1 MKNKNSN
8 LKYIDPKQVKYFYP
22 LLEKGLSK
30 IDLQKGI
37 NVLKTGFITMNK
49 HTEIFEKEFA
59 KKVKAN
65 FALMVNSGSSANLL
79 AAFASCNPIRKN
91 RFKRGDHAL
100 IPALCWSTSLW
111 PLVQS
116 GLKTKFVDVNPQ
128 TLNVDA
134 DHLISKITKK
144 TKVIMLINV
153 LGISADIKKIINFA
167 KKKKIIV
174 IEDNCEALGAKLD
187 QKYLGT
193 LGDFGTYSFFY
204 SHQITSGE
212 GGMIVCNNREDYE
225 ILLALRSHGW
235 SRGKSIY
242 EKNAKK
248 YPNLDPRYIFI
259 NSGFNLRPTDIQAA
273 IGRNQFKRLDFF
285 KKTRKMNKKKIIDSL
300 KKDKRWK
307 EQFRF
312 VEYSKRIEPSYMV
325 LPILLNEKFLKKK
338 KQFIEFIE
346 KKGLETRPIISG
358 SFVNQPS
365 AKLYNLNRNKEKFV
379 GAQEVQDFG
388 FVIGLSTKKIDEQ
401 KLKFVTNTLFSID
414 NI

>member
-285 KKTRKMNKKKIIDSL
+285 KKTRTMNKKKIINSL

>member
-1 MKNKNSN
+1 MKNKKTN
-8 LKYIDPKQVKYFYP
+8 LKLIEPKHVKYNYP

-30 IDLQKGI
+30 ADLQKGI
-37 NVLKTGFITMNK
+37 NVLKTGFITMSK

-59 KKVKAN
+59 KKVKAKY
-65 FALMVNSGSSANLL
+65 ALMVNSGSSANLL
-79 AAFASCNPIRKN
+79 AAFASCNPLRKN
-91 RFKRGDHAL
+91 KFKRGDHAL

-116 GLKTKFVDVNPQ
+116 GLITKFVDVDPK

-153 LGISADIKKIINFA
+153 LGISTDVKKIVNFA
-167 KKKKIIV
+167 KKKNIIV

-193 LGDFGTYSFFY
+193 IGDFGTYSFFY

-212 GGMIVCNNREDYE
+212 GGMIVCNNKEDYE

-235 SRGKSIY
+235 SRGKNVY
-242 EKNAKK
+242 QKNAKK
-248 YPNLDPRYIFI
+248 YPHLDPRYIFI

-285 KKTRKMNKKKIIDSL
+285 KKTRTSNKRKIINSL
-300 KKDKRWK
+300 MKDKRWK
-307 EQFRF
+307 DQFQF
-312 VEYSKRIEPSYMV
+312 IEYSNRINPSYMV
-325 LPILLNEKFLKKK
+325 LPILLNEKFFSKKK
-338 KQFIEFIE
+338 EFIKLIE
-346 KKGLETRPIISG
+346 KRGLETRPIISG

-365 AKLYNLNRNKEKFV
+365 AKLYNLSTSKDNFI
-379 GAQEVQDFG
+379 GAQKVQDLG
-388 FVIGLSTKKIDEQ
+388 FVIGLSTMQIDEK
-401 KLKFVTNTLFSID
+401 KLKFVTNILFSID
-414 NI
+414 SI